1 MSARSHIWLTMSAPL
16 LILLSLSS
24 CLQRQGNDRLQAL
37 PALLVG
43 SGLAI
48 SSGVRRQRRHYLLQ
62 ALYKQ
67 DPKVTG

>member
-1 MSARSHIWLTMSAPL
+1 MNARSHTWLTMSVPL
-16 LILLSLSS
+16 LILLSLAG
-24 CLQRQGNDRLQAL
+24 CLQRQGSHRLQAL

-48 SSGVRRQRRHYLLQ
+48 SSEIRRQRHHHLLQ
-62 ALYKQ
+62 ALYEQ